1 MRAFYTILLL
11 IASNAFMTFAWYG
24 HLKFKEMKWSQNL
37 PLLSIIL
44 ISWGIALF
52 EYLLQVPAN
61 RLGFKS
67 YGGPFSLVEL
77 KVIQEVITLVVF
89 VLFSLVFF
97 KTETFRWNH
106 LIGFVFLVLAVY
118 FIFKK

>member
-1 MRAFYTILLL
+1 MRGFYSILLL
-11 IASNAFMTFAWYG
+11 VLSNAFMTFAWYG

-52 EYLLQVPAN
+52 EYMLQVPAN
-61 RLGFKS
+61 RLGFKA
-67 YGGPFSLVEL
+67 YGGPFSLLEL
-77 KVIQEVITLVVF
+77 KVIQEVITLIIF
-89 VLFSLVFF
+89 VIFSLVFF